1 MAATPIPNYGLLT
14 TSLTAVTQKKVQLL
28 ADPSL
33 NMLSLQPG
41 TGVSASMGFEGTEA
55 AATVP
60 TNHLDAP
67 FADVPIPRD
76 PTSGARITYV
86 YLWSSAGGSVNLIQ
100 YSSNPT

>member
-1 MAATPIPNYGLLT
+1 MAATPIPNLGLLT
-14 TSLTAVTQKKVQLL
+14 TTLTAATQKKVQLL
-28 ADPSL
+28 ADPKM

-41 TGVSASMGFEGTEA
+41 SSVSASMGFEGTEA

-60 TNHLDAP
+60 TNHLDGP
-67 FADVPIPRD
+67 VTDVPIPRD
-76 PTSGARITYV
+76 PSTGARITYV